1 MRNFCKSFGVSNCL
15 PELLYIELTLD
26 FLPQS
31 GVCAGSRMKCG
42 IEKVAAEDSA
52 KVAELLPVNREV
64 YDP

>member
-1 MRNFCKSFGVSNCL
+1 LS